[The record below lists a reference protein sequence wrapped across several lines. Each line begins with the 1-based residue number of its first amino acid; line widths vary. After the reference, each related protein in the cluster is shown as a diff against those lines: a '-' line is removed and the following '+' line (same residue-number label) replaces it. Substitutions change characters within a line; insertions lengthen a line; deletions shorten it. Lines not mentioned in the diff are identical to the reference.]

1 MSASR
6 PYILMLEDDS
16 DDRYITSNMFREMA
30 YNVDLKFFVHSQDV
44 LPFMKHCLA
53 EGLNLPSLVLLD
65 LNIPSGSGLEVLK
78 DIKAHPALQRI
89 PVVMIS
95 GSNYPKDVEESY
107 RLGANSYIVKPLN
120 SAHTQQKIDT
130 FVRYWFETV
139 ELPQEPAYALPG
151 NG

>member
-16 DDRYITSNMFREMA
+16 DDRYITSNLFREMN
-30 YNVDLKFFVHSQDV
+30 YNVDLKFFVEPQDV
-44 LPFMKHCLA
+44 VPYMKQCLT
-53 EGLNLPSLVLLD
+53 EGLRLPSLALLD
-65 LNIPSGSGLEVLK
+65 LNIPSGSGLDVLR
-78 DIKAHPALQRI
+78 DIKAHPILQRM

-95 GSNYPKDVEESY
+95 GSAYPRDVEESY
-107 RLGANSYIVKPLN
+107 RLGASSYIIKPLN

-139 ELPQEPAYALPG
+139 ELPQAPVYALPG